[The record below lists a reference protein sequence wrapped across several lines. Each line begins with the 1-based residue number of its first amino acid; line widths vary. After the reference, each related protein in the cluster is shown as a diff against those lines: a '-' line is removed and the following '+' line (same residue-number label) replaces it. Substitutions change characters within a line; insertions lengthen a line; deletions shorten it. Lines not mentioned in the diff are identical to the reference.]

1 MWKVCI
7 LLGLL
12 LVLKGESL
20 AAVIVLSM
28 KSNRR
33 LIEECTRI
41 GVFMLD
47 WQKVTGSDKEIEL
60 DQDAVSVAM
69 LRRVA
74 CLLACFVPSF
84 TEEDDKTSQE
94 QGTVRQRWV

>member
-1 MWKVCI
+1 M
-7 LLGLL
+7 
-12 LVLKGESL
+12 
-20 AAVIVLSM
+20 IVLSM

-33 LIEECTRI
+33 LIAECSET
-41 GVFMLD
+41 GLFMLLD
-47 WQKVTGSDKEIEL
+47 WQEVTGSDKEIEF

-74 CLLACFVPSF
+74 CLLRAF

-94 QGTVRQRWV
+94 QGTVRHRWV

>member
-7 LLGLL
+7 LDCCLSL
-12 LVLKGESL
+12 GESL

-33 LIEECTRI
+33 LIAECSEI

-74 CLLACFVPSF
+74 CLLRAFVH
-84 TEEDDKTSQE
+84 
-94 QGTVRQRWV
+94 GGG

>member
-1 MWKVCI
+1 
-7 LLGLL
+7 
-12 LVLKGESL
+12 
-20 AAVIVLSM
+20 M

-33 LIEECTRI
+33 LIAECSEI

-47 WQKVTGSDKEIEL
+47 WQKVTGSDKEIEF
-60 DQDAVSVAM
+60 DQDAVSVAMAM

>member
-33 LIEECTRI
+33 LIEECSDT

-47 WQKVTGSDKEIEL
+47 WQKVTGSDKEIEF

-69 LRRVA
+69 LRRLA
-74 CLLACFVPSF
+74 CLLRAFVH
-84 TEEDDKTSQE
+84 
-94 QGTVRQRWV
+94 GGG

>member
-33 LIEECTRI
+33 LIAECSEM

-74 CLLACFVPSF
+74 CLLRAFVH
-84 TEEDDKTSQE
+84 
-94 QGTVRQRWV
+94 GGG

>member
-1 MWKVCI
+1 MDCC
-7 LLGLL
+7 LSL
-12 LVLKGESL
+12 GESL

-33 LIEECTRI
+33 LIAECSDT
-41 GVFMLD
+41 GVFMLLD

-60 DQDAVSVAM
+60 VQDAVSVAM

-74 CLLACFVPSF
+74 CLLRAFVH
-84 TEEDDKTSQE
+84 
-94 QGTVRQRWV
+94 GGG